1 MKKLVLTMTVWTL
14 SVLSAWAQTDLALTK
29 TVDNSSPSINTD
41 VSFVLTLSNESSAT
55 AASNV
60 TVTDLL
66 PAGLSFVSAN
76 ASQGTYDNATGIW
89 SLQTSLAAGSSA
101 TLTIVAT
108 ATAEG
113 VTSNIAEVTAVD
125 EGDTDSSPN
134 NGIYSEDDY
143 AIACVSVPVQM
154 CEGQGLDLTATSS
167 EIPAGAT
174 IYKWYK
180 GSIDPANLIAGAN
193 SVILALTNLQLSDAG
208 NYYFTAEDANGCI
221 HESCCPVNVVVNP
234 IPTPTA
240 TNDGAN
246 LCDGGTTPA
255 NFSTTGLVAGSYTY
269 AWSGPGVAN
278 MSDPNSANPIIAT
291 PVLADAG
298 VYTVTVTGAGGCS
311 ATSTTDLLVNELPV
325 LGLSYDCG
333 SNPAPGTATITAT
346 ASVSTGT
353 LEYSLDGGA

>member
-255 NFSTTGLVAGSYTY
+255 NFSTTGLVAGS
-269 AWSGPGVAN
+269 
-278 MSDPNSANPIIAT
+278 
-291 PVLADAG
+291 
-298 VYTVTVTGAGGCS
+298 
-311 ATSTTDLLVNELPV
+311 
-325 LGLSYDCG
+325 
-333 SNPAPGTATITAT
+333 
-346 ASVSTGT
+346 
-353 LEYSLDGGA
+353 